1 MNAFPQ
7 GSRVTGC
14 WSWSRSFW
22 GDLGRTVSGLFLL
35 LLGFGWGWDGWAEP
49 TRVTVLP
56 ITTDDHSYRSW
67 RGAADLGDIIVANLS
82 GLPDVTLVE
91 RADLGR
97 IESERALASAGIA
110 SPAAQA
116 PLLGAEWA
124 VAIHLGE
131 AAETRRPLR
140 LEVIQLARDQ
150 TLFRTNLNLA
160 VPLRSRLSG
169 DATLAGE
176 IAARVREALAGAQQV
191 ETRQSG
197 LRRVLWLREP
207 PWPEPPGWQFIRPE
221 AREATI
227 EESGLVSL
235 GLIRNATN
243 TALPPT
249 DFLVWQPRSGFL
261 EVGNAEVSGV
271 FPTNALPAWEEI
283 IGRLQPQP
291 KGSEPL
297 ERRAAAALHREARQK
312 FSAFSS
318 LEDAGSRAAWREGL
332 SRLGHALWLDPARL
346 EAQEL
351 LLRARF
357 APWVGQV
364 SVHPLRWRYWR
375 REAWGEFVRRHGFE
389 TRANLQ
395 IDEGIMDSESV
406 GGIPTVAWH
415 YVHSAYAVVR
425 SYAPGHGFG
434 PFVRW
439 PADLDSQVLE
449 TWWARDL
456 AELRLRLERTASDP
470 GLVELRLASAHEI
483 LVYGAGPDA
492 AGWCRWFETQAP
504 DLRIQG
510 GNRWQEQATE
520 TRHQLERLYK
530 SAGRAGQ
537 YTPVLTALTKPNP
550 ALTKAPAPTQV
561 PTQSGRRLHLPRV
574 SQLDSL
580 AVRPALDAGE
590 IELGPTPLSDAV
602 RTLRLP
608 PRTGILGL
616 TPVTPDERW
625 ILAEVSTA
633 VSEPGAADPRLTMEP
648 VAGHGRRLFRSRG
661 KDPFELVPNHPLI
674 QATVRIT
681 GHRGELW
688 GYTPTNVW
696 RLASGKDTPRAEAEG
711 LKGPVFGIYA
721 VAGHLLIAGQGVYRW
736 LPEDQRWES
745 LVPQLPSLGPGNEV
759 NLTFQPGQVW
769 VRRFQA
775 MTLPPGGAQA
785 LPDALN
791 PPWHAWQ
798 SGRWIPLPLPRGS
811 PLQLDVT
818 TNAWCVD
825 RGSLRLL
832 TPAGTNLWPEVAL
845 RNPVV
850 WRDPRAITQVGEPLP
865 RYLQTREGPGLSFNA
880 SGYETEFTDWERESL
895 RLKLAH
901 RAPEGTAPAGS
912 SRLNDPVVG
921 LSLVGDYLWLVTH
934 RDRVGKLPAT
944 RLTLLHAPTRRWI
957 AAADLPGPLKHWAAG
972 PDGILAV
979 TGDRQNFSR
988 EPDQVHAVDV
998 RRLLAVPESAWQ
1010 SPNPTPAELAKALQS
1025 LTGRQRAIRAW
1036 AQGDSRPVQVLLAG
1050 VDPDT
1055 ATAEDLFLLATSGG
1069 DEARRRQAV
1078 ETLRRDHPRSL
1089 FTAALPVR

>member
-1 MNAFPQ
+1 MKSIRRS
-7 GSRVTGC
+7 SRFHR
-14 WSWSRSFW
+14 SRLNW
-22 GDLGRTVSGLFLL
+22 GHLGRTVSGLLL
-35 LLGFGWGWDGWAEP
+35 LFLGFGLGLDAWAEP

-82 GLPDVTLVE
+82 ALPDVTLIE
-91 RADLGR
+91 RTDLGR

-110 SPAAQA
+110 SPAAQT
-116 PLLGAEWA
+116 PLQGAEWA

-150 TLFRTNLNLA
+150 TIFRTNLNLA

-169 DATLAGE
+169 GATLAGE
-176 IAARVREALAGAQQV
+176 IAARVREALAAAKQV
-191 ETRQSG
+191 ETRQAG
-197 LRRVLWLREP
+197 LRRVFWFHNP
-207 PWPEPPGWQFIRPE
+207 PWPEPSGWQFIRPE

-227 EESGLVSL
+227 EESGLAAL

-243 TALPPT
+243 FNFPPT
-249 DFLVWQPRSGFL
+249 DFLVWQPRSGVL
-261 EVGNAEVSGV
+261 EVGNAEASGV

-297 ERRAAAALHREARQK
+297 ERRAAAALHREALQK
-312 FSAFSS
+312 LAALSS
-318 LEDAGSRAAWREGL
+318 LEDARSRAAWRDGL
-332 SRLGHALWLDPARL
+332 SLLGYALWLDPARV

-357 APWVGQV
+357 APWVGRV

-389 TRANLQ
+389 TRAN
-395 IDEGIMDSESV
+395 DEIEEEVSRADFIGET
-406 GGIPTVAWH
+406 PTVAWH

-425 SYAPGHGFG
+425 SYASGQGFG
-434 PFVRW
+434 PFDRW
-439 PADLDSQVLE
+439 PTDLDSRVLE

-456 AELRLRLERTASDP
+456 AELRVRLERTASDP
-470 GLVELRLASAHEI
+470 ELAELRLASADEI

-492 AGWCRWFETQAP
+492 VGWCRWFETQAP
-504 DLRIQG
+504 ELRIQAG
-510 GNRWQEQATE
+510 DRWQEQAAE
-520 TRHQLERLYK
+520 TKNQLERLYE

-537 YTPVLTALTKPNP
+537 HTAVLAVLTKPNP
-550 ALTKAPAPTQV
+550 ALTRAPS
-561 PTQSGRRLHLPRV
+561 QSGLRLHLPRV

-590 IELGPTPLSDAV
+590 IELGPAPLSDAV

-608 PRTGILGL
+608 TRAAILGL

-625 ILAEVSTA
+625 ILAEVSA
-633 VSEPGAADPRLTMEP
+633 EISEPGAADPRLMMEP
-648 VAGHGRRLFRSRG
+648 VAGHVRRLLRSRG
-661 KDPFELVPNHPLI
+661 KGQFELIPSHPLI
-674 QATVRIT
+674 QSTVGIT
-681 GHRGELW
+681 SHRGELW
-688 GYTPTNVW
+688 GFTPTNIW
-696 RLASGKDTPRAEAEG
+696 RLASGKDTPRAEVEG
-711 LKGPVFGIYA
+711 LKGPVFGMHA
-721 VAGHLLIAGQGVYRW
+721 AAGHLLVSGQGVSRW
-736 LPEDQRWES
+736 LPEDRRWES
-745 LVPQLPSLGPGNEV
+745 LVPQLPSRGPGNEV

-798 SGRWIPLPLPRGS
+798 SGRWIPLPLPRGT
-811 PLQLDVT
+811 PLQLDAT

-825 RGSLRLL
+825 QGSLRLL
-832 TPAGTNLWPEVAL
+832 TPEGTNLWPEVAL

-850 WRDPRAITQVGEPLP
+850 WRDPRSITQVGEPLP
-865 RYLQTREGPGLSFNA
+865 AYLQTREGPGLSFNA
-880 SGYETEFTDWERESL
+880 SGFDTEFTESERESL
-895 RLKLAH
+895 RLKLTH
-901 RAPEGTAPAGS
+901 RAPEGTVLAGS

-921 LSLVGDYLWLVTH
+921 LALVGDYLWLATH
-934 RDRVGKLPAT
+934 RDRVGKLPTT

-979 TGDRQNFSR
+979 TGDRQGFNR

-1036 AQGDSRPVQVLLAG
+1036 AQGDSRPVQALLAG
-1050 VDPDT
+1050 TDPDT
-1055 ATAEDLFLLATSGG
+1055 AAAEDLFLLATSGG
-1069 DEARRRQAV
+1069 DEARRRQAADV
-1078 ETLRRDHPRSL
+1078 LRRDHPRSL